1 MGETHHKFAKSIR
14 HKEYYQ
20 TLPLLSVQEESMFPH
35 YSEHPIVFEEVY
47 VKNKEMY
54 ESLESQRNQDFKT
67 FQRKS

>member
-1 MGETHHKFAKSIR
+1 
-14 HKEYYQ
+14 
-20 TLPLLSVQEESMFPH
+20 MFPH